1 MTDGEDVTTATGDAL
16 TKAIAREADG
26 LLGLYGFSDEGRVSL
41 LSESEN
47 KVFMIDDPATSE
59 RFVLRVNSGRL
70 IYHRPETI
78 ASEMMWL
85 MALRQDTDIL
95 VPQVLRATDGSLVQT
110 LAASDLDKP
119 RHVTVYG
126 FLMGSE
132 PPEDDLIPG
141 FRRLGEISARMH
153 LHAKTWTTPPD
164 FTRPSWS
171 PDEILDDRLSWGHW
185 RDGVAVE
192 GETLALLAKLEGA
205 VRKRLAALPTGRDHY
220 GLIHADLRLA
230 NLLVEG
236 GQTAIIDFDDC
247 GYGWYL
253 FDLAAAL
260 SFLEE
265 RSDVPD
271 LIASWFEGYRRVAMV
286 PADIEAELPTLIML
300 RRLQLIGWVGYQQHH
315 LAFAREI
322 GANFTKDTCRLA
334 EDYLTRVG

>member
-1 MTDGEDVTTATGDAL
+1 MTNSEVSTERTEDAL
-16 TKAIAREADG
+16 TTAIAREADG
-26 LLGLYGFSDEGRVSL
+26 LLGRYGFSENSRVQL

-47 KVFMIDDPATSE
+47 KVFMIDDPAATE

-70 IYHRPETI
+70 IYHRPEMI

-85 MALRQDTDIL
+85 MALRKDTDIV
-95 VPQVLRATDGSLVQT
+95 VPKVLPARDGSLVQT

-126 FLMGSE
+126 FLPGSE
-132 PPEDDLIPG
+132 PPEDDLVPG

-153 LHAKTWTTPPD
+153 LHAKTWTTPAG

-192 GETLALLAKLEGA
+192 GETLALLAELDGV
-205 VRKRLAALPTGRDHY
+205 VRRRLTALPTGRDHY

-265 RSDVPD
+265 RPDVPD
-271 LIASWFEGYRRVAMV
+271 LIASWLDGYRSVADV

-322 GANFTKDTCRLA
+322 GADFTKDTCRLA
-334 EDYLTRVG
+334 EAYLTRVG